1 MSAHERWMRLALA
14 EAEAA
19 LAAGEVPVGAVLV
32 RAGAEVARAHNRRE
46 LDGDPTAHAELL
58 CLRAGARALGTRRL
72 TGCTL
77 YVTLE
82 PCPMCAG
89 AMVLSGLDAC
99 YFAAPDP
106 VMGCCESV
114 YALPQEPGFPHRL
127 PCVGGLLSAEA
138 RALLDAF
145 FSAHRRPADP
155 VKESPSP

>member
-1 MSAHERWMRLALA
+1 MSEHERWMRLALD
-14 EAEAA
+14 EAQEA
-19 LAAGEVPVGAVLV
+19 LAQGEVPVGAVLV
-32 RAGAEVARAHNRRE
+32 RGGEAVARAQNRRE
-46 LDGDPTAHAELL
+46 LDDDPTAHAELL
-58 CLRAGARALGTRRL
+58 CLRQGALALGSRRL

-89 AMVLSGLDAC
+89 AMVLAGLTAC

-114 YALPQEPGFPHRL
+114 YALTREPGFPHRL
-127 PCVGGLLSAEA
+127 PCVGGVLENEA

-145 FSAHRRPADP
+145 FAAKRP
-155 VKESPSP
+155 